1 MIVASSALSM
11 ASAVSRPFWSR
22 RWIAP
27 AVLRPLWV
35 KFEGHQR
42 KSRTRFG
49 ATNEYSIYRAQCHV
63 HVFGTISCKELYLL
77 RLVFINQ
84 PYHINLITG
93 KDHFKSCLGCSMASL
108 VHRKLPS
115 NFKQSQLQTQKV
127 TYGNIFLKKNQ
138 YTSWMTAQWL
148 IVCHKLLFIFCTIP
162 LTTCS
167 LLNFLLEYRFFHTF
181 PSKTWKSTV
190 YDSKIFHELRN

>member
-1 MIVASSALSM
+1 M

-27 AVLRPLWV
+27 AVLKPLWV
-35 KFEGHQR
+35 KFEGHQW

-63 HVFGTISCKELYLL
+63 HVFG
-77 RLVFINQ
+77 N
-84 PYHINLITG
+84 
-93 KDHFKSCLGCSMASL
+93 SMASL

-127 TYGNIFLKKNQ
+127 TYGNIFKKKIN
-138 YTSWMTAQWL
+138 TLVEWL
-148 IVCHKLLFIFCTIP
+148 PNDMIVYGHKLLFIFCTIP

-167 LLNFLLEYRFFHTF
+167 LLNFLLQYRFFHTF

-190 YDSKIFHELRN
+190 YGSKIFHQLHN